1 MPAVPSASLAKR
13 GKPSGNAVVRSS
25 LRVDDTP
32 GGRDPL
38 AAPSPLREESLM
50 TTSVPF
56 ELRPL
61 VVPATVDASD
71 ATDFI
76 AMVDVRNEIY
86 REISD
91 NDDEAVTPAQLLP
104 HFQPDPDNDK
114 RSWIVLVEEQ
124 VVGRVIVDLP
134 AEEGSQVAYW
144 TVELLERVQG
154 RGIGG
159 ALYAVVEDTARDAG
173 RTVLQA
179 WAEHPEP
186 NAGATSER
194 LAAPTGYGE
203 IPLDRPARYFRRHG
217 YTLEQVDR
225 KSVLEIE
232 PALPSVRDLL
242 ADARSHA
249 DGYRVEQWML
259 PTPEAYRESF
269 AWAKSRMSTD
279 APAAGLEIDEE
290 TWDVERLARHDA
302 RFIDGGQTMLVTVAV
317 HEATGTVVAFN
328 ELCSGVDPTAAT
340 QQMDTLVLREHRGHR
355 LGQLVKCAGILRWRE
370 VMPRSSR
377 IVTWNA
383 EENRPMLSINE
394 TIGFEPAA
402 YIGAWKKVLD

>member
-1 MPAVPSASLAKR
+1 M
-13 GKPSGNAVVRSS
+13 
-25 LRVDDTP
+25 TT
-32 GGRDPL
+32 
-38 AAPSPLREESLM
+38 AAP
-50 TTSVPF
+50 F
-56 ELRPL
+56 DLRPL
-61 VVPATVDASD
+61 TVPTSVDAPE
-71 ATDFI
+71 AADFI
-76 AMVDVRNEIY
+76 AMVEVRNEIY
-86 REISD
+86 REISA

-114 RSWIVLVEEQ
+114 RSWIVLVADE

-134 AEEGSQVAYW
+134 AEEGSLVAYW

-154 RGIGG
+154 RGIGS
-159 ALYAVVEDTARDAG
+159 ALHAVVVETARDAG
-173 RTVLQA
+173 RSILQA

-186 NAGATSER
+186 VPGSPSER
-194 LAAPTGYGE
+194 LAAPTGFGE

-217 YTLEQVDR
+217 HTLEQVDR

-232 PALPSVRDLL
+232 PALATVRALL
-242 ADARSHA
+242 ADAESHA

-302 RFIDGGQTMLVTVAV
+302 RFVAGGQTVLVTVAV

-328 ELCSGVDPTAAT
+328 ELCSGVDPAAAT

-370 VMPRSSR
+370 LMPQSSR

-394 TIGFEPAA
+394 AIGFVPAA
-402 YIGAWKKVLD
+402 YIGAWKKVVD

>member
-1 MPAVPSASLAKR
+1 MTSAA
-13 GKPSGNAVVRSS
+13 
-25 LRVDDTP
+25 DFD
-32 GGRDPL
+32 
-38 AAPSPLREESLM
+38 
-50 TTSVPF
+50 
-56 ELRPL
+56 LRPL
-61 VVPATVDASD
+61 TVPSTIDASD

-86 REISD
+86 REISA

-104 HFQPDPDNDK
+104 HFQHDPDNDK
-114 RSWIVLVEEQ
+114 RSWIVLVGGE

-159 ALYAVVEDTARDAG
+159 ALHAVVEGTAREAG
-173 RTVLQA
+173 RTVLQS
-179 WAEHPEP
+179 WAEHTETSP
-186 NAGATSER
+186 GDATER

-203 IPLDRPARYFRRHG
+203 IPLDRPARYYRRHG
-217 YTLEQVDR
+217 HTLEQVDR

-232 PALPSVRDLL
+232 PALPTVRDLL
-242 ADARSHA
+242 ADAESHA
-249 DGYRVEQWML
+249 DGYHVEQWTL

-279 APAAGLEIDEE
+279 APSAGLEIDEE

-302 RFIDGGQTMLVTVAV
+302 RFVEGGQTVLVTVAV
-317 HEATGTVVAFN
+317 HETTGAVVAFN
-328 ELCSGVDPTAAT
+328 ELCSGVDPSAAT

-370 VMPRSSR
+370 LMPQSSR

-394 TIGFEPAA
+394 TVGFVPAA
-402 YIGAWKKVLD
+402 YIGAWKKVLA

>member
-1 MPAVPSASLAKR
+1 M
-13 GKPSGNAVVRSS
+13 KPSGNAAVRSS
-25 LRVDDTP
+25 LRDDDTS
-32 GGRDPL
+32 GGRDSL
-38 AAPSPLREESLM
+38 AAPGPTPKETLM
-50 TTSVPF
+50 TTAADVDV
-56 ELRPL
+56 RPL
-61 VVPATVDASD
+61 TIPHTIDSPDA
-71 ATDFI
+71 ADFI

-86 REISD
+86 REISA
-91 NDDEAVTPAQLLP
+91 NDDESVTPAQLLP
-104 HFQPDPDNDK
+104 HFQHDPDNDK
-114 RSWIVLVEEQ
+114 RSWIVRVDGE

-144 TVELLERVQG
+144 IVELLERVQG

-159 ALYAVVEDTARDAG
+159 DLYSIVDRTAREAG
-173 RTVLQA
+173 RSVLQS

-186 NAGATSER
+186 TAGSAIRR

-203 IPLDRPARYFRRHG
+203 IPLDGPARYFLRHG

-232 PALPSVRDLL
+232 SALPRVRALL
-242 ADARSHA
+242 ADAESHS

-302 RFIDGGQTMLVTVAV
+302 RFVEGGQTVLVTAAV
-317 HEATGTVVAFN
+317 HEATGAVVAFN
-328 ELCSGVDPTAAT
+328 ELASGVDPTATT

-370 VMPRSSR
+370 IMPDSPR
-377 IVTWNA
+377 ILTWNA

-394 TIGFEPAA
+394 TIGFTPEA